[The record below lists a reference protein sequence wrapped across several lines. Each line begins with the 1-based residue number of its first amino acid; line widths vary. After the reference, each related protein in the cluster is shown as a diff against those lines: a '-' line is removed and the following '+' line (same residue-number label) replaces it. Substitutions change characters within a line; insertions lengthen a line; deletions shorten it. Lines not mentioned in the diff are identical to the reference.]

1 MSYLGFFILINFVKL
16 KLMGKLKRRR
26 KEKNFGLVFVGLLV
40 LIFLAFANLKAFFQN
55 KKLRKEVDESLK
67 KLEMLRTQKEK
78 LEKEL
83 ERGKKESFWEEK
95 AREQGYQ
102 KEGEEPMIIK
112 IK

>member
-1 MSYLGFFILINFVKL
+1 MRRL
-16 KLMGKLKRRR
+16 RR
-26 KEKNFGLVFVGLLV
+26 KRERNFGLILVGLLV
-40 LIFLAFANLKAFFQN
+40 LIFLAFTNLKAFFQN
-55 KKLRKEVDESLK
+55 KKLKKEVDESLK
-67 KLEMLRTQKEK
+67 KLEMLKIQKER

-83 ERGKKESFWEEK
+83 EKGKKESFWEEK

>member
-1 MSYLGFFILINFVKL
+1 MLI
-16 KLMGKLKRRR
+16 
-26 KEKNFGLVFVGLLV
+26 VF
-40 LIFLAFANLKAFFQN
+40 FLAFANVKAFLQN
-55 KKLRKEVDESLK
+55 KKIKQQLEDSVK
-67 KLEMLRTQKEK
+67 KLEMLKTQKER

>member
-1 MSYLGFFILINFVKL
+1 MRRL
-16 KLMGKLKRRR
+16 RR
-26 KEKNFGLVFVGLLV
+26 KRERNFGLILVGLLV
-40 LIFLAFANLKAFFQN
+40 LIFLAFTNLKAFFQN
-55 KKLRKEVDESLK
+55 KKLKKEVDESLK
-67 KLEMLRTQKEK
+67 KLEMLKMQKER

-83 ERGKKESFWEEK
+83 EKGKKESFWEEK

>member
-1 MSYLGFFILINFVKL
+1 MVLLI
-16 KLMGKLKRRR
+16 
-26 KEKNFGLVFVGLLV
+26 V
-40 LIFLAFANLKAFFQN
+40 LFLAFANVKAFLQN
-55 KKLRKEVDESLK
+55 KKIKQQLEDSMK
-67 KLEMLRTQKEK
+67 KLEMLKTQKER

-83 ERGKKESFWEEK
+83 EKGKKESFWEEK

>member
-1 MSYLGFFILINFVKL
+1 M
-16 KLMGKLKRRR
+16 
-26 KEKNFGLVFVGLLV
+26 
-40 LIFLAFANLKAFFQN
+40 
-55 KKLRKEVDESLK
+55 K
-67 KLEMLRTQKEK
+67 KLEMLKTQKER

-83 ERGKKESFWEEK
+83 EKGKKESFWEEK